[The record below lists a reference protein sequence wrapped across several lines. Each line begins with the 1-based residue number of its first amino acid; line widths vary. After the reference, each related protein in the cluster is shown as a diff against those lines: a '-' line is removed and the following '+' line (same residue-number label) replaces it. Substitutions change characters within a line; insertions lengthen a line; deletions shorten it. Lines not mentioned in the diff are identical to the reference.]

1 MEDANQVEAA
11 SDAHLRSTK
20 KAYDS
25 TTEQKKYVLEI
36 LKTTLGSSSQEVN
49 RSDAIKQIEMLQ
61 NATNDLGY
69 KQNLSELANKLR
81 DAHPS
86 DLSKLHKLNQLIEK
100 TMNATQDS
108 SQNLNSYV
116 PTSLPITADVKNP
129 FAGKVPDVSAS
140 KKSDN
145 QDKKDSKEKR
155 PSIYKNAKNGFFSW
169 FGSLFS

>member
-11 SDAHLRSTK
+11 SEAHLRSTK

-25 TTEQKKYVLEI
+25 TTEQKKYVLDI
-36 LKTTLGSSSQEVN
+36 LKNTLGTASQEVN

-86 DLSKLHKLNQLIEK
+86 DLSKLHKLDQLVEK
-100 TMNATQDS
+100 TMNASQDS

-116 PTSLPITADVKNP
+116 PNSLPITADVKNP
-129 FAGKVPDVSAS
+129 FAAKVPEVSSS
-140 KKSDN
+140 KKSHN
-145 QDKKDSKEKR
+145 EDKKESKGKN
-155 PSIYKNAKNGFFSW
+155 PSNNKNAKNGFFSW